1 MGYKPGKGLGK
12 ALQGIAAPVEAHV
25 RKGRGAIGAYG
36 PEKKTKVGELKLT
49 TTKKVKDEKSE
60 PEDEGKKQW
69 SKKGHT
75 KRYFFKSVEDVI
87 EKGKKPDYIFY
98 DSNKKASQVK
108 VRILKYIQS
117 FYIILLNKILFLGN

>member
-12 ALQGIAAPVEAHV
+12 SLQGIAAPVEAHL

-36 PEKKTKVGELKLT
+36 PEKMTTVGELKPSSS
-49 TTKKVKDEKSE
+49 KKVKDEKSE
-60 PEDEGKKQW
+60 LEEGGKKQW
-69 SKKGHT
+69 SKKGHQ
-75 KRYFFKSVEDVI
+75 KRKLKSVEDII

-108 VRILKYIQS
+108 VWM
-117 FYIILLNKILFLGN
+117 NLF

>member
-1 MGYKPGKGLGK
+1 M
-12 ALQGIAAPVEAHV
+12 

-36 PEKKTKVGELKLT
+36 PERKTSVADLKST
-49 TTKKVKDEKSE
+49 TNKKVKDEKNE
-60 PEDEGKKQW
+60 HEEEGKKQW
-69 SKKGHT
+69 SKKGHQ

-108 VRILKYIQS
+108 VS
-117 FYIILLNKILFLGN
+117 